1 MQKESPVIVVRNYED
16 FEAKL
21 LQEKMICT
29 KEDKDLKGKLNHTTG
44 DILYGKFENRKFALR
59 KTNKKVDFIIKNRT
73 SYMIIE
79 DFFSRKP
86 QFTLINDIYKASD
99 ILPKMLYFLNNMA
112 IDKVM
117 INAFSKSKIV
127 TP

>member
-1 MQKESPVIVVRNYED
+1 MQKESPVVEIVKNYD
-16 FEAKL
+16 DLKAKL

-29 KEDKDLKGKLNHTTG
+29 KEDKDLKGKLDHTTG

-86 QFTLINDIYKASD
+86 QFTLINTSKASD
-99 ILPKMLYFLNNMA
+99 ILPKMLYFLNNRA